1 MSEGRIDHYR
11 TRWTNQ
17 RCIDLIN
24 SRNEAKLSQDSDD
37 CPVKEN
43 GRSIGIK
50 AFSKPVSGFCWL
62 GGQLGSGL
70 FSSAARYF

>member
-1 MSEGRIDHYR
+1 MREGGIHNYR

-24 SRNEAKLSQDSDD
+24 SRNEGKLSEDSDE

-62 GGQLGSGL
+62 SGQSGSEL
-70 FSSAARYF
+70 FSSTARYF

>member
-1 MSEGRIDHYR
+1 MSDGGIHHYR

-43 GRSIGIK
+43 GPSTGIK
-50 AFSKPVSGFCWL
+50 ALSKPVSGFCWL
-62 GGQLGSGL
+62 GGQSGSVF